1 MNDMEQMLIQRYKKG
16 DINAFE
22 ILISGY
28 DKKIYNI
35 AFGLVGNEEDAKDIA
50 QDALIKAFINIKYFR
65 GESSFS
71 TWIYRIVM
79 NTGKDFLRRR
89 RQELSFEE
97 SHSKKEMK
105 DENPGPLET
114 LENRESSDEIH
125 QILLHLKEE
134 YRSVIILKDLHGFS
148 YQEIADIL
156 DIQLGTVKSR
166 ISRGRYILRSIFK
179 QTKEFK
185 EY

>member
-1 MNDMEQMLIQRYKKG
+1 
-16 DINAFE
+16 
-22 ILISGY
+22 
-28 DKKIYNI
+28 
-35 AFGLVGNEEDAKDIA
+35 
-50 QDALIKAFINIKYFR
+50 
-65 GESSFS
+65 
-71 TWIYRIVM
+71 
-79 NTGKDFLRRR
+79 
-89 RQELSFEE
+89 
-97 SHSKKEMK
+97 MK